1 VTQAPF
7 GSMGCQRGSSSTEL
21 RKLARNIDAIERSK
35 TDALEMQTDA
45 SPLGSMGGLELDG
58 AQMSA

>member
-1 VTQAPF
+1 
-7 GSMGCQRGSSSTEL
+7 
-21 RKLARNIDAIERSK
+21 
-35 TDALEMQTDA
+35 LEMQTDA